1 MPTATTRNP
10 VDTSSPVALT
20 KRAFAYLRVSSEGQ
34 VNTGYSRDGLSIDSQ
49 RDEAERKAAQLDAE
63 IVRVFLDPGKSAF
76 VDLHKRTDFLEMLDE
91 LKRCNEHEATRV
103 EYVIIWASDRW
114 ARNTIEHF
122 QAHDM
127 VKATGARL
135 ISITEPMIGED
146 TLVPP
151 TSSQPPSS

>member
-76 VDLHKRTDFLEMLDE
+76 VDLHKRTDFSKCWM
-91 LKRCNEHEATRV
+91 
-103 EYVIIWASDRW
+103 S
-114 ARNTIEHF
+114 
-122 QAHDM
+122 
-127 VKATGARL
+127 
-135 ISITEPMIGED
+135 
-146 TLVPP
+146 
-151 TSSQPPSS
+151 